1 MRIGA
6 TSAPRRRRGPARTGC
21 RLRSAALEEE
31 QAEEVPRVARGAR
44 GRRVGDDVRS
54 ERLGSARVRAKR
66 SHRSTAKAW
75 ACCLTN
81 VIENQVLSK

>member
-31 QAEEVPRVARGAR
+31 QAEEVPRARREWAR
-44 GRRVGDDVRS
+44 RADMILLELARQQQAESDV
-54 ERLGSARVRAKR
+54 ETWLRLCGTHDKPQKSPQ
-66 SHRSTAKAW
+66 TD
-75 ACCLTN
+75 
-81 VIENQVLSK
+81 